1 MDECFVRAFS
11 TYFDTLP
18 TARKSGLLQ
27 QEVNEGFVM
36 TRYIYDRIP
45 EFETFE
51 GDLEDFMWM
60 LLIEY
65 PQYAQ

>member
-1 MDECFVRAFS
+1 
-11 TYFDTLP
+11 
-18 TARKSGLLQ
+18 
-27 QEVNEGFVM
+27 M

-51 GDLEDFMWM
+51 GDLEDFMRM